1 MTRPRPQK
9 SSEPGAITED
19 TGKRRRNS
27 DLTRHNILEVA
38 TSEFADKGY
47 SGARVDEIAA
57 RTHTTKR
64 MIYYYFTDKEGLY
77 QAVLERSYSQIRD
90 RERELDTEGLTP
102 TDAIRAI
109 ASLTFDHHEHNP
121 DFIRLVSTE
130 NILRGEHI
138 RKSEALSNLG
148 NPAAELL
155 ESILTRGQSEGLF
168 RTDVDALD
176 VHMAISS
183 FCVFRLSNRYTFEA
197 LFGRDLT
204 DPAHRDHLR
213 TMLGEM
219 IIAFLTSTT
228 PLPS

>member
-1 MTRPRPQK
+1 MAPRATDTSDD
-9 SSEPGAITED
+9 SSGPTV
-19 TGKRRRNS
+19 KRRRNS

-38 TSEFADKGY
+38 TEEFADKGFA
-47 SGARVDEIAA
+47 GARIDEIAE

-64 MIYYYFTDKEGLY
+64 MLYYYFTDKEGLY
-77 QAVLERSYSQIRD
+77 KAVLERSYLRI
-90 RERELDTEGLTP
+90 RERERDVDVEGLGP
-102 TDAIRAI
+102 VEAIRAI
-109 ASLTFDHHEHNP
+109 ASLTFDHHEENP

-138 RKSEALSNLG
+138 SKSEALSNLG

-155 ESILTRGQSEGLF
+155 SSILERGQADGVF

-176 VHMAISS
+176 VHMTISS

-204 DPAHRDHLR
+204 DPQHRERLR
-213 TMLGEM
+213 AMLGDM
-219 IIAFLTSTT
+219 IIAFLTS
-228 PLPS
+228 PSR

>member
-1 MTRPRPQK
+1 MAPRVTDTPDD
-9 SSEPGAITED
+9 SSGPTV
-19 TGKRRRNS
+19 KRRRNS

-38 TSEFADKGY
+38 TEEFADKGFA
-47 SGARVDEIAA
+47 GARIDEIAE

-64 MIYYYFTDKEGLY
+64 MLYYYFTDKEGLY
-77 QAVLERSYSQIRD
+77 KAVLERSYLRI
-90 RERELDTEGLTP
+90 RERERAVDVDGLGP
-102 TDAIRAI
+102 VEAIRAI
-109 ASLTFDHHEHNP
+109 ASLTFDHHEQNP

-138 RKSEALSNLG
+138 GTSEALSNLG

-155 ESILTRGQSEGLF
+155 AGILERGQADGLF

-176 VHMAISS
+176 IHMAISS

-204 DPAHRDHLR
+204 APAHRERLR
-213 TMLGEM
+213 SMLGDM
-219 IIAFLTSTT
+219 IIAYLTEPTS
-228 PLPS
+228 

>member
-1 MTRPRPQK
+1 MPPRATA
-9 SSEPGAITED
+9 SSDDSSGPAV
-19 TGKRRRNS
+19 KRRRNS

-38 TSEFADKGY
+38 TEEFADKGFA
-47 SGARVDEIAA
+47 GARIDEIAE

-64 MIYYYFTDKEGLY
+64 MLYYYFTDKEGLY
-77 QAVLERSYSQIRD
+77 KAVLERSYLRI
-90 RERELDTEGLTP
+90 RERERAVDVKGLGP
-102 TDAIRAI
+102 VEAIRAI
-109 ASLTFDHHEHNP
+109 ASLTFDHHEQNP

-138 RKSEALSNLG
+138 GTSEALSNLG

-155 ESILTRGQSEGLF
+155 ASILERGQADGLF

-176 VHMAISS
+176 IHMAISS

-204 DPAHRDHLR
+204 DPAHRERLR
-213 TMLGEM
+213 SMLGDM
-219 IIAFLTSTT
+219 IIAFLTK
-228 PLPS
+228 PAP

>member
-1 MTRPRPQK
+1 MAPRATDTSDD
-9 SSEPGAITED
+9 SSGPTV
-19 TGKRRRNS
+19 KRRRNS

-38 TSEFADKGY
+38 TEEFADKGFA
-47 SGARVDEIAA
+47 GARIDEIAE

-64 MIYYYFTDKEGLY
+64 MLYYYFTDKEGLY
-77 QAVLERSYSQIRD
+77 KAVLERSYLRI
-90 RERELDTEGLTP
+90 RERERDVDVEGLGP
-102 TDAIRAI
+102 VEAIRAI
-109 ASLTFDHHEHNP
+109 ASLTFDHHEENP

-138 RKSEALSNLG
+138 SRSEALSNLG

-155 ESILTRGQSEGLF
+155 SSILERGQADGVF

-176 VHMAISS
+176 VHMTISS

-204 DPAHRDHLR
+204 DPRHRERLR
-213 TMLGEM
+213 ALLGDM
-219 IIAFLTSTT
+219 IIAFLTS
-228 PLPS
+228 PSR

>member
-1 MTRPRPQK
+1 MAPRATDMSDD
-9 SSEPGAITED
+9 SSGPTV
-19 TGKRRRNS
+19 KRRRNS

-38 TSEFADKGY
+38 TEEFADKGFA
-47 SGARVDEIAA
+47 GARIDEIAE

-64 MIYYYFTDKEGLY
+64 MLYYYFTDKEGLY
-77 QAVLERSYSQIRD
+77 KAVLELSYLRI
-90 RERELDTEGLTP
+90 RERERDVDVEGLGP
-102 TDAIRAI
+102 VEAIRAI
-109 ASLTFDHHEHNP
+109 ASLTFDHHEENP

-138 RKSEALSNLG
+138 STSEALSNLG

-155 ESILTRGQSEGLF
+155 SNILERGQADGVF

-176 VHMAISS
+176 VHMTISS

-204 DPAHRDHLR
+204 DPEHRERLR
-213 TMLGEM
+213 SMLGDM
-219 IIAFLTSTT
+219 IIAYLTS
-228 PLPS
+228 PSR

>member
-1 MTRPRPQK
+1 MAPRATDTSDD
-9 SSEPGAITED
+9 SSGPTV
-19 TGKRRRNS
+19 KRRRNS

-38 TSEFADKGY
+38 TEEFADKGFA
-47 SGARVDEIAA
+47 GARIDEIAE

-64 MIYYYFTDKEGLY
+64 MLYYYFTDKEGLY
-77 QAVLERSYSQIRD
+77 KAVLERSYLRI
-90 RERELDTEGLTP
+90 RERERDVDVEGLGP
-102 TDAIRAI
+102 VEAIRAI
-109 ASLTFDHHEHNP
+109 ASLTFDHHEENP

-138 RKSEALSNLG
+138 STSEALSNLG

-155 ESILTRGQSEGLF
+155 SNILERGQADGVF

-176 VHMAISS
+176 VHMTISS

-204 DPAHRDHLR
+204 DPQHRDRLR
-213 TMLGEM
+213 SMLGDM
-219 IIAFLTSTT
+219 IIAFLTSQ
-228 PLPS
+228 SR

>member
-1 MTRPRPQK
+1 MTLERPGSNPT
-9 SSEPGAITED
+9 GAD
-19 TGKRRRNS
+19 GVKRRRNS

-38 TSEFADKGY
+38 TSEFADKGFA
-47 SGARVDEIAA
+47 GARVDEIAE

-64 MIYYYFTDKEGLY
+64 MIYYYFSDKEGLY
-77 QAVLERSYSQIRD
+77 QAVLERSYSSIRA
-90 RERELDTEGLTP
+90 RERELDTEGLPP
-102 TDAIRAI
+102 TEAIRAI
-109 ASLTFDHHEHNP
+109 AALTFDHHEHNP

-138 RKSEALSNLG
+138 RKSEALNNLG

-155 ESILTRGQSEGLF
+155 ESILTRGQADGLF

-183 FCVFRLSNRYTFEA
+183 FCVFRLSNRYTFQA

-204 DPAHRDHLR
+204 DPSHRDHLR
-213 TMLGEM
+213 TMLGDM
-219 IIAFLTSTT
+219 IIAFLTTVDA
-228 PLPS
+228 

>member
-1 MTRPRPQK
+1 MSPRATDTSDD
-9 SSEPGAITED
+9 SSGPTV
-19 TGKRRRNS
+19 KRRRNS

-38 TSEFADKGY
+38 TEEFADKGFA
-47 SGARVDEIAA
+47 GARIDEIAE

-64 MIYYYFTDKEGLY
+64 MLYYYFTDKEGLY
-77 QAVLERSYSQIRD
+77 KAVLERSYLRI
-90 RERELDTEGLTP
+90 RERERDVDVEGLGP
-102 TDAIRAI
+102 VEAIRAI
-109 ASLTFDHHEHNP
+109 ASLTFDHHEENP

-138 RKSEALSNLG
+138 STSEALSNLG

-155 ESILTRGQSEGLF
+155 SNILERGQADGVF

-176 VHMAISS
+176 VHMTISS

-204 DPAHRDHLR
+204 DPEHRERLR
-213 TMLGEM
+213 SMLGDM
-219 IIAFLTSTT
+219 IIAYLTS
-228 PLPS
+228 PSR

>member
-1 MTRPRPQK
+1 MTSTRPGSDPAPAK
-9 SSEPGAITED
+9 TGAD
-19 TGKRRRNS
+19 GPKRRRNS
-27 DLTRHNILEVA
+27 DLTRSNILDVA

-47 SGARVDEIAA
+47 AGARVDEIAE

-64 MIYYYFTDKEGLY
+64 MIYYYFTDKERLY
-77 QAVLERSYSQIRD
+77 QAVLERSYSAIRA
-90 RERELDTEGLTP
+90 RERELDTEGLSP

-155 ESILTRGQSEGLF
+155 ESILTRGQADGFF

-176 VHMAISS
+176 IHMAVSS

-204 DPAHRDHLR
+204 DPSHREHLR
-213 TMLGEM
+213 RMLGDM
-219 IIAFLTSTT
+219 IIAFLTSTEV
-228 PLPS
+228 

>member
-1 MTRPRPQK
+1 MSPRATDTSED
-9 SSEPGAITED
+9 SSGPTVR
-19 TGKRRRNS
+19 RRRNS

-38 TSEFADKGY
+38 TEEFADKGFA
-47 SGARVDEIAA
+47 GARIDEIAE

-64 MIYYYFTDKEGLY
+64 MIYYYFTDKERLY
-77 QAVLERSYSQIRD
+77 QAVLERSYSAIRA
-90 RERELDTEGLTP
+90 RERELDTEGLSP

-138 RKSEALSNLG
+138 SKSEALSNLG

-155 ESILTRGQSEGLF
+155 ESILTRGQADGLF

-204 DPAHRDHLR
+204 APAHREHLR
-213 TMLGEM
+213 RMLGDM
-219 IIAFLTSTT
+219 IIAFLTSTEV
-228 PLPS
+228 

>member
-1 MTRPRPQK
+1 MTRARPEK
-9 SSEPGAITED
+9 APETHAGPGD

-47 SGARVDEIAA
+47 SGARVDEIAQ
-57 RTHTTKR
+57 RTQTTKR

-77 QAVLERSYSQIRD
+77 QAVLERSYSQIRA
-90 RERELDTEGLTP
+90 RERELDTEGLSP

-109 ASLTFDHHEHNP
+109 ASLTFDHHENNP

-138 RKSEALSNLG
+138 RQSEALSNLG

-155 ESILTRGQSEGLF
+155 ASILTRGQTDGIF

-204 DPAHRDHLR
+204 APAHRDHLR
-213 TMLGEM
+213 TMLGDM
-219 IIAFLTSTT
+219 IIAFLTSS
-228 PLPS
+228 PA

>member
-1 MTRPRPQK
+1 MSPR
-9 SSEPGAITED
+9 ATD
-19 TGKRRRNS
+19 TSDDTSGPTVKRRRNS

-38 TSEFADKGY
+38 TEEFADKGFA
-47 SGARVDEIAA
+47 GARIDEIAQ

-64 MIYYYFTDKEGLY
+64 MLYYYFTDKEGLY
-77 QAVLERSYSQIRD
+77 KAVLERSYLRI
-90 RERELDTEGLTP
+90 RERERDVDVEGLGP
-102 TDAIRAI
+102 IEAIRAI
-109 ASLTFDHHEHNP
+109 ASLTFDHHEENP

-138 RKSEALSNLG
+138 STSEALSNLG

-155 ESILTRGQSEGLF
+155 SRILTRGQADGVF

-176 VHMAISS
+176 VHMTISS

-204 DPAHRDHLR
+204 DPQHRERLR
-213 TMLGEM
+213 SMLGDM
-219 IIAFLTSTT
+219 IVAYLTS
-228 PLPS
+228 PSR

>member
-1 MTRPRPQK
+1 MTPP
-9 SSEPGAITED
+9 TTTD
-19 TGKRRRNS
+19 TGGKRRRNS
-27 DLTRHNILEVA
+27 ETTRHNILDVA

-47 SGARVDEIAA
+47 AGARVDEIAE

-77 QAVLERSYSQIRD
+77 QSVLERSYSRIRE
-90 RERELDTEGLTP
+90 RERELDIEGLTP
-102 TDAIRAI
+102 SESIRAI
-109 ASLTFDHHEHNP
+109 ASLTFDHHENNP

-138 RKSEALSNLG
+138 RKSEALNNLG

-155 ESILTRGQSEGLF
+155 ERILTRGQADGLF

-204 DPAHRDHLR
+204 APAHREHLR
-213 TMLGEM
+213 TMLGDM
-219 IIAFLTSTT
+219 IIAFLTSAAA
-228 PLPS
+228 

>member
-1 MTRPRPQK
+1 MAPRR
-9 SSEPGAITED
+9 TD
-19 TGKRRRNS
+19 TSDNSGPAVKRRRNS

-38 TSEFADKGY
+38 TEEFADKGFA
-47 SGARVDEIAA
+47 GARIDEIAE

-64 MIYYYFTDKEGLY
+64 MLYYYFTDKEGLY
-77 QAVLERSYSQIRD
+77 KAVLERSYLRI
-90 RERELDTEGLTP
+90 RERERAVDVEGLGP
-102 TDAIRAI
+102 VEAIRAI
-109 ASLTFDHHEHNP
+109 ASLTFDHHEQNP

-138 RKSEALSNLG
+138 GTSEALSNLG

-155 ESILTRGQSEGLF
+155 ADILARGQADGLF

-176 VHMAISS
+176 IHMAISS

-204 DPAHRDHLR
+204 DPAHRTRLR
-213 TMLGEM
+213 AMLGDM
-219 IIAFLTSTT
+219 IIAFLTSTDA
-228 PLPS
+228 